1 MVSSPLSPI
10 CDIMPAKAQLALNIT
25 KVVEM
30 SMNLREVFTVPGEG
44 PLLTKPPIS
53 YDLCG
58 QASQFH
64 TNLHVETPV

>member
-1 MVSSPLSPI
+1 
-10 CDIMPAKAQLALNIT
+10 MPAKAQLALNIT

-44 PLLTKPPIS
+44 ALLTKPPVS

-64 TNLHVETPV
+64 TRLIDS